1 MGGVENFVV
10 EPGVFSRA
18 HKKVLFKIGRK
29 LREENIGSG
38 KNQIFPSMHWVTRF
52 PLFLLV
58 INFFQALNLC
68 CFFFFKLQALS
79 LRCFFIL
86 FFLNV
91 STKQWI
97 FLFLFLFLNLFYQ
110 RWGPWW
116 LPHLFFF
123 FSFFLEGISKTKKN
137 KIIILMMC

>member
-10 EPGVFSRA
+10 DPGVFSRA

-79 LRCFFIL
+79 LRCFF
-86 FFLNV
+86 LNV
-91 STKQWI
+91 SIKQWI

-123 FSFFLEGISKTKKN
+123 FFFFSRRHL
-137 KIIILMMC
+137 